1 MENQDLLMDM
11 FNFDQDQMS
20 EGANV
25 QRKHQSQKSQTSQRD
40 FLKQNLGLVDTNLPK
55 KTLNVKKSLVAQN
68 AKRKEQIKK
77 LIEA

>member
-11 FNFDQDQMS
+11 FNFDKDQMS

-25 QRKHQSQKSQTSQRD
+25 QQKKRGSHHQSQSSQKD
-40 FLKQNLGLVDTNLPK
+40 LLKLNLGLVDTNLPK

-68 AKRKEQIKK
+68 AKKK
-77 LIEA
+77 A

>member
-1 MENQDLLMDM
+1 
-11 FNFDQDQMS
+11 MS

-40 FLKQNLGLVDTNLPK
+40 FLKQNLELVDTNLPK
-55 KTLNVKKSLVAQN
+55 KTLNVKKSLVAQI
-68 AKRKEQIKK
+68 AKKKEQIKK